1 MKTIENLKKVQE
13 ILGTED
19 VNTAFYA
26 VSLKESYL
34 HLQGRMD
41 SAKAHRVADEL
52 GIELVFIQEN
62 KWLKGEKDGIKICL
76 TM

>member
-26 VSLKESYL
+26 VSLKEAYL
-34 HLQGRMD
+34 HLQGKMD
-41 SAKAHRVADEL
+41 NDKAHIVADEL

-62 KWLKGEKDGIKICL
+62 KWLKGERNGIEICL